1 MRSIAVVGASLAGTS
16 ALDALREAGFEG
28 TLHLIDGARSI
39 APDRPPLSKQV
50 LTGAM
55 APEKAVLPAAG
66 VVADLD
72 VELHLGTPAT
82 RLDLDHTQRRVH
94 LDDGTVLSVDG
105 VVLATGATPRRLPT
119 ELGGVHVLRDLD
131 HCLALRADLLASPRR
146 VVVIGAGFIGA
157 EVASS
162 CRALGLEVTMVEA
175 APLPLQRVLP
185 GEVGSFVAEL
195 HRGHGVDVRLG
206 VGVEALEGGDRV
218 ERVRFADGTTV
229 DADVVVAGIG
239 VQPSVEWLEGS
250 GLDLSNG
257 VLCDETCLAAPGVV
271 AAGDLARWPNPRDG
285 RTGRV
290 EQWENAIEQGRHAAF
305 RLLAGEGT
313 GEPYAPVP
321 YFWSDQYDRKFQLAG
336 RAEPTDR
343 VEMLEGSYD
352 EQRFV
357 AAFERDGECV
367 AVVGVNR
374 PRQVMQLRRRMLDSK
389 VPMADLRGGLG

>member
-16 ALDALREAGFEG
+16 AVDALREAGFDG
-28 TLHLIDGARSI
+28 TIHLVDAARAL

-50 LTGAM
+50 LTGTM
-55 APEKAVLPAAG
+55 APEKAILPAAA
-66 VVADLD
+66 VIAELD
-72 VELHLGTPAT
+72 VELHLGKPAT
-82 RLDLDHTQRRVH
+82 RLVLDANRRQVH
-94 LDDGTVLSVDG
+94 LADGTVLAVDG
-105 VVLATGATPRRLPT
+105 VVLATGAAPRRLAT
-119 ELGGVHVLRDLD
+119 DLAGVHVLRDLE
-131 HCLALRADLLASPRR
+131 HCLVLRDDLLASPGR

-162 CRALGLEVTMVEA
+162 CRALGLDVTMVEA

-185 GEVGSFVAEL
+185 GEVGEFVADL

-206 VGVEALEGGDRV
+206 VGVDGLEGGARV
-218 ERVRFADGTTV
+218 ERVRFSDGTTV

-239 VQPSVEWLEGS
+239 VQPAVDWLEGS
-250 GLDLSNG
+250 GLDVSNG

-285 RTGRV
+285 KVGRV

-305 RLLAGEGT
+305 RLLAGDD

-343 VEMLEGSYD
+343 VEVLEGSYD

-357 AAFERDGECV
+357 AAFERDGACM

-374 PRQVMQLRRRMLDSK
+374 PRHVMQLRRRMMEGPL
-389 VPMADLRGGLG
+389 PMAELRGGLG

>member
-16 ALDALREAGFEG
+16 ALDALREAGYDG
-28 TLHLIDGARSI
+28 ALHLIDGADSV

-66 VVADLD
+66 VIDDLD
-72 VELHLGTPAT
+72 VELHLGTAAT
-82 RLDLDHTQRRVH
+82 ALDLSGSRRRID
-94 LDDGTVLSVDG
+94 LADGTVLEVDG

-119 ELGGVHVLRDLD
+119 ALAGVHVLRDLD
-131 HCLALRADLLASPRR
+131 HCLALREDLLASPRR

-157 EVASS
+157 EVTSS

-206 VGVEALEGGDRV
+206 VGVDALEGGDRV
-218 ERVRFADGTTV
+218 ERVRFADGSTV

-239 VQPSVEWLEGS
+239 VEPSVGWLEGS
-250 GLDLSNG
+250 GLDVSNG
-257 VLCDETCLAAPGVV
+257 VLCDETCLAAPAVV

-305 RLLAGEGT
+305 RLLAGGS

-336 RAEPTDR
+336 RAEPTDE
-343 VEMLEGSYD
+343 VEILEGSYD

-357 AAFERDGECV
+357 AAFARAGACV

-374 PRQVMQLRRRMLDSK
+374 PRHVMQLRRRMLEGPL
-389 VPMADLRGGLG
+389 PMAELRGGLG